1 MDIPAVTY
9 VRVSTEGQNPESQV
23 EYLERWAASH
33 GLYIVRHYVDRGVSG
48 ATPPWER
55 PEFRLLMREVPQ
67 LRPRPK
73 VLLIYEVSR
82 LTRNFRQLFTLL
94 ELVERK
100 LGLWVVSTGEKE
112 QILQTL
118 DETYREFLRAA
129 LAFAAAMEREF
140 IRQRTRAARERLKA
154 EGKLQNDLD
163 RALKRDPQVV
173 EKAAAL
179 YRQGATLGEIA
190 KTLGLS
196 KYGVKKALA
205 KAGLYRPTPH
215 TCPICFS
222 RMTPA
227 GSSIKIENRIKIIEI
242 LRCKKCGYEEKREP
256 PTAT

>member
-1 MDIPAVTY
+1 MNIPAVTY
-9 VRVSTEGQNPESQV
+9 VRVSTEGQNPESQL

-55 PEFRLLMREVPQ
+55 PEFRLLTREVPQ
-67 LRPRPK
+67 LKPRPK

-94 ELVERK
+94 ELVERE
-100 LGLWVVSTGEKE
+100 LGLWVVSTSERE

-118 DETYREFLRAA
+118 DEAYREFLRAT

-140 IRQRTRAARERLKA
+140 IRQRTKAARERLRA
-154 EGKLQNDLD
+154 EGKLQNNLD

-190 KTLGLS
+190 RALGLS

-215 TCPICFS
+215 TCPNCFS

-227 GSSIKIENRIKIIEI
+227 GGAVRVEDRIKIVETI
-242 LRCKKCGYEEKREP
+242 RCRKCGYEERREVQ
-256 PTAT
+256 